1 MWVLCGIRYRP
12 FQNPKVPSLPPQ
24 STSKLL
30 KQFSLGPFFCGQ
42 PVIPVCTDLPP
53 CPRRFLHSYISSL
66 LSLHRVKQYA
76 LAVHSS
82 ADSQLS
88 LCVQIYR
95 PSQTPKSTLRTV
107 CVGFVDFHRPVCYL
121 PSQTPKSTLRT
132 VCGFVEELT
141 PTCSLPPQSK
151 STHPPVRY
159 RLNQNPVITV
169 LYLLTPLSKLQAC
182 HYSRRSPTG
191 STPGGTLP
199 SIPLSFSFATIGY
212 TFTLHRY
219 GLVVTS

>member
-1 MWVLCGIRYRP
+1 VGSVTAPFKILRSLRYL
-12 FQNPKVPSLPPQ
+12 PSQPPN
-24 STSKLL
+24 SKLL

-169 LYLLTPLSKLQAC
+169 LYLLTPLLNSK
-182 HYSRRSPTG
+182 P
-191 STPGGTLP
+191 
-199 SIPLSFSFATIGY
+199 ATIPGD
-212 TFTLHRY
+212 LPQAPL
-219 GLVVTS
+219 LVVPFRQFL